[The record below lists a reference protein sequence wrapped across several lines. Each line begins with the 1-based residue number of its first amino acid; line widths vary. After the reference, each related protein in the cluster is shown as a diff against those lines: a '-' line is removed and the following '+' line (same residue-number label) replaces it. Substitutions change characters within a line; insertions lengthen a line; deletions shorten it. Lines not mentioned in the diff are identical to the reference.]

1 MPSPGYRITGTGVAV
16 VLDPALAA
24 GTLVRIIRLHHPFSR
39 RGGKWRRE
47 SALAEAGVLFELSY
61 HLVMLTEE
69 LQAFFDGADPDT
81 P

>member
-1 MPSPGYRITGTGVAV
+1 
-16 VLDPALAA
+16 
-24 GTLVRIIRLHHPFSR
+24 
-39 RGGKWRRE
+39 
-47 SALAEAGVLFELSY
+47 LSY